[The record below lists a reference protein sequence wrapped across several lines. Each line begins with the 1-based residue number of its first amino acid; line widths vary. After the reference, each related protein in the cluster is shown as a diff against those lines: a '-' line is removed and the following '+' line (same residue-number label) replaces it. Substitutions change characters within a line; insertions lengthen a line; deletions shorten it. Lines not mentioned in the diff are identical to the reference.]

1 MTPNLLHRVSSLT
14 VCATVG
20 LFSSATPVLAQFDA
34 GAPSQATA
42 LSAAAK
48 ASPKLVKE
56 LAKELESTPE
66 QAAGAAG
73 VIFGIAKSFL
83 PPEDFAKVAK
93 AVPGMDALLAA
104 VPVDPVGT
112 SGEPALGPTLTTG
125 FASPSAASPTPGAS
139 TPGMTMALPAG
150 MGSMIGAIGG
160 LSKLGIKPE
169 MIAKAVPFLSGY
181 LKKHGGEAVGAL
193 LGGVFKG
200 K

>member
-1 MTPNLLHRVSSLT
+1 MTSYRLHGVSCIAL
-14 VCATVG
+14 CAIVG
-20 LFSSATPVLAQFDA
+20 LLSAETAAFAQFDA
-34 GAPSQATA
+34 GTPSQSDA

-56 LAKELESTPE
+56 LAKELGSTPE

-83 PPEDFAKVAK
+83 NQDDFAKVAK

-104 VPVDPVGT
+104 VPPEAVGT
-112 SGEPALGPTLTTG
+112 SGQPAALAPSTLTPG
-125 FASPSAASPTPGAS
+125 FASSSPSTSLS
-139 TPGMTMALPAG
+139 TPGITMAAAPSG
-150 MGSMIGAIGG
+150 MVSAIAG

-181 LKKHGGEAVGAL
+181 LKKHAGAAVGGL
-193 LGGVFKG
+193 LGGVFNQG

>member
-1 MTPNLLHRVSSLT
+1 MTLYRLLRISRVAL
-14 VCATVG
+14 CASIG
-20 LFSSATPVLAQFDA
+20 LFSSGTAVFAQLDA
-34 GAPSQATA
+34 GTLSQSDA

-56 LAKELESTPE
+56 LAKELDSTPE

-83 PPEDFAKVAK
+83 SQEDFAKVAN

-104 VPVDPVGT
+104 VPADAVGT
-112 SGEPALGPTLTTG
+112 SGQPAALAPSPG
-125 FASPSAASPTPGAS
+125 FASSAPSTSGTSMPV
-139 TPGMTMALPAG
+139 TMAAAPSGIL
-150 MGSMIGAIGG
+150 SAIAG

-181 LKKHGGEAVGAL
+181 LKKHGGAAVGGL
-193 LGGVFKG
+193 LGGVFKQG